1 MFTPMTHTNYCTA
14 KTGFLYLLLMFFA
27 LCAQAQF
34 IDDPLKKPAQW
45 EKVRKN
51 PTDIETWANY
61 YGKKWILMTPAE
73 QQQIME
79 WKHQLILQDIADK
92 EAIVTSA
99 ENPAAAS
106 PQVSS
111 STELPAKAL
120 QDVEAFIREEKKGL
134 NELRSNI
141 HENFVIL
148 EDMYRDIFKELG
160 VTYIDYEKKHPKGDY
175 SRVKWIEEQE
185 AQIKILKENK
195 IKQMRN
201 QLSSNARNR

>member
-1 MFTPMTHTNYCTA
+1 MFTPMTHTNYHTA
-14 KTGFLYLLLMFFA
+14 KIGFLYLFLMFFA

-73 QQQIME
+73 QQQVME

-99 ENPAAAS
+99 ENPASAS
-106 PQVSS
+106 SEISS

-120 QDVEAFIREEKKGL
+120 QDMEAFIREEKKGL
-134 NELRSNI
+134 NDLRSNI

-160 VTYIDYEKKHPKGDY
+160 VTYIAYEKKYPKGDY

-185 AQIKILKENK
+185 AQIRILKESK
-195 IKQMRN
+195 IKQVRS
-201 QLSSNARNR
+201 QLSSNARN

>member
-1 MFTPMTHTNYCTA
+1 MFTPMTHTNYRTA
-14 KTGFLYLLLMFFA
+14 KVGFLYLLLIFFA
-27 LCAQAQF
+27 LYAQAQF

-73 QQQIME
+73 QQQVME

-99 ENPAAAS
+99 EKPASAS
-106 PQVSS
+106 SKINSP
-111 STELPAKAL
+111 TELPAKAL
-120 QDVEAFIREEKKGL
+120 QDMEALIREEKKGL
-134 NELRSNI
+134 NDLRSNI

-160 VTYIDYEKKHPKGDY
+160 VTYVPYEKKYPKGDY

-195 IKQMRN
+195 IKQMKG
-201 QLSSNARNR
+201 QLSSNLRN